1 MFLHAILQFQNIK
14 ANDMR
19 YNVIYLSTAIVLNFC
34 LGMTSIAAQDS
45 LLNWKFTKGDRYHA
59 TPLHHGKAVFI
70 GGMDGYFYAID
81 MHTGVEKWKFNSGQP
96 ILSTALV
103 QNDQLF
109 FVSGGKIFALKLSDG
124 TELWSHCSGEQSS
137 KAQIDAWDY
146 HHSSPYILDNVVYYG
161 DDWGNLNGVN
171 VTSGELVFRY
181 TTDNKRAIRSTPVIQ
196 DGVLFFGDYAGI
208 THAVNTIDSTL
219 LWSHNS
225 YEKLPYEGFGMSDSR
240 FVVYKGGLYFG
251 SRNPEYYCL
260 DIKDGH
266 KKWSIKDKM
275 GSWMSGSTVIHN
287 DTLYFGASDNHLF
300 YAIEPLTGDILWTHK
315 ASVNIFTIPLL
326 IENYICFGTVNS
338 YDHDA
343 GEGSL
348 IILNRQTG
356 ELVSKYLPEC
366 NILSSPVKVGENIVF
381 GTSKG
386 EVLALKSKLLLDS
399 PKAE

>member
-1 MFLHAILQFQNIK
+1 
-14 ANDMR
+14 MR
-19 YNVIYLSTAIVLNFC
+19 QNVIYLSVAIVLNFC
-34 LGMTSIAAQDS
+34 LGVTSIAAQDS
-45 LLNWKFTKGDRYHA
+45 LLDWKFIKGDRYHA
-59 TPLHHGKAVFI
+59 TPVNQSKTVFI

-81 MHTGVEKWKFNSGQP
+81 MNTGAEKWKFNSGQA

-103 QNDQLF
+103 QNDQVM
-109 FVSGGKIFALKLSDG
+109 FVSGGKIFALKQNDG
-124 TELWSHCSGEQSS
+124 TELWSYCSGEQASL
-137 KAQIDAWDY
+137 AQIDPWDY
-146 HHSSPYILDNVVYYG
+146 HHSSPYSQDNVVYYG

-171 VTSGELVFRY
+171 ASSGELVFKY
-181 TTDNKRAIRSTPVIQ
+181 TTDSKKAIRSTPVINN
-196 DGVLFFGDYAGI
+196 GVLFFGDYAGI
-208 THAVNTIDSTL
+208 IYAVNTSESTL
-219 LWSHNS
+219 LWSHVS

-300 YAIEPLTGDILWTHK
+300 YAMDPLTGDIFWNHK
-315 ASVNIFTIPLL
+315 TSVNIFTIPLL
-326 IENYICFGTVNS
+326 FENYICFGTVNS

-348 IILNRQTG
+348 IILNRQSG
-356 ELVSKYLPEC
+356 ELVSKYSPGC
-366 NILSSPVKVGENIVF
+366 NILSSPIKVGESIVF
-381 GTSKG
+381 GSSKG
-386 EVLALKSKLLLDS
+386 EVIALKSKLLLDS
-399 PKAE
+399 SKID